1 MAKQARTANVIDAEF
16 QRLLAAVDAAGDI
29 AYDWDLPGQSI
40 AWLGSSELRATLVG
54 GAQVTSAAEFLR
66 RISPDDVV
74 ARRRALNKHLATG
87 VPFDCLYRIVPSG
100 LEPQAGIW
108 LHERGAVVRDAD
120 GEARRLIGTIR
131 SVTARREDIAGL
143 RYESEFDPL
152 TGLLNRARLALV
164 LDKSMSTAEQR
175 NTTGAYFQ
183 IGVDRMS
190 VINTAFGY
198 SAGDTIM
205 RSIGERLS
213 ASPAIA
219 DGIGR
224 LSGDS
229 FGMVV
234 NNVEPF
240 ELEAVADRIFERL
253 RAAPVNTPS
262 GPIYVTVSIG
272 GVEFPNANESA
283 ADCMQR
289 AEHAMVEAKHAG
301 RNCFARSIASDQ
313 SRNSHRETVAIA
325 EQVREAVR
333 ERRLI
338 FAYQPIVVAGTGE
351 VAHYECLLRMVDPA
365 GVIVPAGVFIP
376 VIEQMGLARPVD
388 RLVLEMAVRDLEE
401 CSTVRLAINLS
412 GHTVL
417 DSQWLARLRALVG
430 TRRSIAERLIL
441 EITETVALRDLVHT
455 AEFVTQVRSLGCVV
469 ALDDFGSGYMSIR
482 NLRALPVDEVKI
494 DGSFIKNVTHSQ
506 DNQVLV
512 RSLVGLA
519 QGFRMK
525 VVAECVESNDD
536 AEYLKTQGIDFMQG
550 YYFGRP
556 QIEPPWRA
564 QGSAQ
569 APARKV
575 AVGG

>member
-1 MAKQARTANVIDAEF
+1 VAKQSRTASVLDAQF
-16 QRLLAAVDAAGDI
+16 QRLLAAIDAAGDL
-29 AYDWDLPGQSI
+29 AYDWDLPGNSI
-40 AWLGSSELRATLVG
+40 DWIGSGELRATLIG
-54 GAQVTSAAEFLR
+54 GAQLTSAAEFLR

-74 ARRRALNKHLATG
+74 ARRRALNQHLSTG
-87 VPFDCLYRIVPSG
+87 VPFDCLYRIAPTGPEAS
-100 LEPQAGIW
+100 AGIW

-120 GEARRLIGTIR
+120 GEPLRLVGTIR
-131 SVTARREDIAGL
+131 AVTARREDIAGL

-164 LDKSMSTAEQR
+164 LDKSIGTAEQGQS
-175 NTTGAYFQ
+175 TGAYFQ

-190 VINTAFGY
+190 VINAAFGY
-198 SAGDTIM
+198 SAGDSIM
-205 RSIGERLS
+205 RSVAERLS

-234 NNVEPF
+234 NYIEPT
-240 ELEAVADRIFERL
+240 EMETLADRIFERL

-272 GVEFPNANESA
+272 GVAFPTAGESA

-289 AEHAMVEAKHAG
+289 AEAAMVEAKHAG
-301 RNCFARSIASDQ
+301 RNCFARSVASHH
-313 SRNSHRETVAIA
+313 SRNNHRQTVAIA

-338 FAYQPIVVAGTGE
+338 FAYQPIVVSATGE
-351 VAHYECLLRMVDPA
+351 VAHYECLLRMVDAA
-365 GVIVPAGVFIP
+365 GVVVPAGVFIP

-401 CSTVRLAINLS
+401 CPTIRLAINLS

-417 DSQWLARLRALVG
+417 DSQWLMRLRALVG
-430 TRRSIAERLIL
+430 HRRSIAERLIL

-455 AEFVTQVRSLGCVV
+455 AEFVTQVRRLGCVV

-494 DGSFIKNVTHSQ
+494 DGSFIKNVKHST

-519 QGFRMK
+519 QGFKMK
-525 VVAECVESNDD
+525 VVAECVESSDD

-556 QIEPPWRA
+556 QIEAPWRA
-564 QGSAQ
+564 GALTPLKK
-569 APARKV
+569 AATAR
-575 AVGG
+575 